1 MTTSRDVFLL
11 LGLLA
16 FLVIT
21 GAIGLVL
28 RAQIA
33 NLLTRREW
41 ALLAKIVGI
50 VGMLFL
56 LYLVKIS
63 RAFPPEMFIYGRF

>member
-1 MTTSRDVFLL
+1 MTTSRDLLLL

-21 GAIGLVL
+21 GALGLVL

-33 NLLTRREW
+33 KLLTRREW
-41 ALLAKIVGI
+41 VLLAKIAGI

>member
-1 MTTSRDVFLL
+1 MTTSRDLFLL

-21 GAIGLVL
+21 GAVAFVL
-28 RAQIA
+28 RVRIA
-33 NLLTRREW
+33 SLLTRREW
-41 ALLAKIVGI
+41 ILLAKIAGI
-50 VGMLFL
+50 VVMLFL